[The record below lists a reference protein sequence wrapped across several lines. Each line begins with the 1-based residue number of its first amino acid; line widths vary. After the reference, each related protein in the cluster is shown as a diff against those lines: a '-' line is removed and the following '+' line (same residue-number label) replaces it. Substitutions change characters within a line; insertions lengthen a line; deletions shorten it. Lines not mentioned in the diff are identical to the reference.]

1 MAGPPGRSAIAS
13 CSSRPLPAQKPTPPR
28 ARLASVLVVAFPGGP
43 GTASLVQQARRMAS
57 RSPVP
62 IAVVEVSPSAGLWA
76 VPAPELRL
84 APDARAQALHS
95 PSFRPFPS
103 LSPSWLFSPPSRAPA
118 AAPAQRQPPQHQ
130 APACSIQRSGSLWQ
144 LGIEAQE
151 LTTAI
156 GQLAEQL
163 ETDDPEQRASALAE
177 LEAALL
183 AEEGNKAALAAK
195 ADATCWVI
203 EHLRGQAAYRQQ
215 QAKRLTDLARSDAGR
230 ADALEESLVFVLTQ
244 LQPSSTRFS
253 FPNHE
258 LSSRKSQ
265 AVVIDDEQ
273 ALDSEWLTVTT
284 TTKPDKAAIKEALKA
299 GRQITGAQLLSRRSW
314 RIT

>member
-1 MAGPPGRSAIAS
+1 MAVLTAPAVPLAPALPQTAGPS
-13 CSSRPLPAQKPTPPR
+13 CSL
-28 ARLASVLVVAFPGGP
+28 
-43 GTASLVQQARRMAS
+43 
-57 RSPVP
+57 
-62 IAVVEVSPSAGLWA
+62 
-76 VPAPELRL
+76 
-84 APDARAQALHS
+84 
-95 PSFRPFPS
+95 
-103 LSPSWLFSPPSRAPA
+103 
-118 AAPAQRQPPQHQ
+118 
-130 APACSIQRSGSLWQ
+130 QRSGSLWQ

-163 ETDDPEQRASALAE
+163 EADDDDSRAQALAE

-183 AEEGNKAALAAK
+183 AEEGNKQALAAK

-215 QAKRLTDLARSDAGR
+215 QAKRLTDLARSDSGR
-230 ADALEESLVFVLTQ
+230 AEALEDYLVLVLTR
-244 LQPSSTRFS
+244 LQPAATRFS

-258 LSSRKSQ
+258 LTSRKSQ

-273 ALDSEWLTVTT
+273 ALDPEWLTVKTT
-284 TTKPDKAAIKEALKA
+284 SQPDKAAIKEALKA
-299 GRQITGAQLLSRRSW
+299 GQQIPGAQLLSRRSW

>member
-1 MAGPPGRSAIAS
+1 MAV
-13 CSSRPLPAQKPTPPR
+13 LTPIP
-28 ARLASVLVVAFPGGP
+28 VAPVD
-43 GTASLVQQARRMAS
+43 A
-57 RSPVP
+57 PVP
-62 IAVVEVSPSAGLWA
+62 MAEPSASG
-76 VPAPELRL
+76 
-84 APDARAQALHS
+84 
-95 PSFRPFPS
+95 
-103 LSPSWLFSPPSRAPA
+103 
-118 AAPAQRQPPQHQ
+118 
-130 APACSIQRSGSLWQ
+130 PACSLQRSGSLWQ

-151 LTTAI
+151 LTTAV

-163 ETDDPEQRASALAE
+163 ESDDAGVRAQALAE

-215 QAKRLTDLARSDAGR
+215 QAKRLTALASGDASR

-244 LQPSSTRFS
+244 LQPAATRFS

-258 LSSRKSQ
+258 LTSRKSS

-273 ALDSEWLTVTT
+273 ALDPAWLSFTT
-284 TTKPDKAAIKEALKA
+284 TSKPDKAAIKEALKA
-299 GRQITGAQLLSRRSW
+299 GRQITGAQLVSRRSW
-314 RIT
+314 RIH